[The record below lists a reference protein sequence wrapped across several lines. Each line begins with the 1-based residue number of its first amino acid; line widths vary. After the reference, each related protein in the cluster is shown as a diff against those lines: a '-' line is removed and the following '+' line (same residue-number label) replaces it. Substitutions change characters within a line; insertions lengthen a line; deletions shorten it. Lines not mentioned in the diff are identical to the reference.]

1 MTFDQARE
9 ALRDPSTSEQML
21 AEIAYLFPLLHE
33 QIKVHPQVYADLID
47 WMNQAGSPDA
57 AVSPQPLQPTP
68 MLVDGQFIDP
78 ALSLIAAKKPSR
90 RLKWVLIP
98 GIALVVLAGSVGA
111 YAVFGDNKPQET
123 EVAAPP
129 SAEPVPDETPV
140 VEENVDELDV
150 AATPENPVALEAPK
164 LLEPTPMNEVFPD
177 PVFAQCIVDAL
188 GDYERET
195 TSLIVQE
202 DLDFI
207 YSMLGF
213 EDLWS
218 SPGADEPGTTENQIY
233 VASSSGGILIC
244 DDPKIASIEGAQY
257 LAGVTYFRLAS
268 ETDLDLGPI
277 SGFDALAA
285 LILHAPNLSD
295 ISSIAG
301 LTELRQLSLNDS
313 QVSDIS
319 ALKDMTELI
328 SLGLKST
335 PVVDISPLAQLTKM
349 QILLLDGTEISD
361 VTALSGMTDVHFL
374 ALFDTN
380 VADISPLKTMESVMD
395 LGLGDTKVADISA
408 LSEMEYLWLL
418 RLDNTQVEDIS
429 PLKNSKYLASLDLS
443 GTNVNDVSALQGL
456 ANLQTISLQS
466 AKVTDFSPLDGLV
479 ANGLYIN
486 R

>member
-1 MTFDQARE
+1 MTFDQALA
-9 ALRDPSTSEQML
+9 ALRDPATSEQML
-21 AEIAYLFPLLHE
+21 AEIAYLFPQLHE
-33 QIKVHPQVYADLID
+33 QIKVHPQVYADLIV
-47 WMNQAGSPDA
+47 WINQQPVETPEFQSPTTNLMP
-57 AVSPQPLQPTP
+57 SE
-68 MLVDGQFIDP
+68 GQFIDP
-78 ALSLIAAKKPSR
+78 ALGLVTGKQAKR
-90 RLKWVLIP
+90 GLKWILIP
-98 GIALVVLAGSVGA
+98 GITLAVIAGSVGA

-123 EVAAPP
+123 DLAAPP
-129 SAEPVPDETPV
+129 SSEPELVQTPAVEETPDE
-140 VEENVDELDV
+140 
-150 AATPENPVALEAPK
+150 PEVLEPPK
-164 LLEPTPMNEVFPD
+164 LLEPTPIIEVFPD
-177 PVFAQCIVDAL
+177 PVFAECIAEGL
-188 GDYERET
+188 GAGKPNITD
-195 TSLIVQE
+195 LIDQ
-202 DLDFI
+202 DSLDF
-207 YSMLGF
+207 LNTPWVREGLL
-213 EDLWS
+213 EN
-218 SPGADEPGTTENQIY
+218 PNAAEKGTTENQIY
-233 VASSSGGILIC
+233 VAVKDGNFLSC
-244 DDPKIASIEGAQY
+244 EDPAITSIEGAQY
-257 LAGVTYFRLAS
+257 LSKLTYLNLS
-268 ETDLDLGPI
+268 SDSDLDLGPI
-277 SGFDALAA
+277 GGLNSLTSLTLF
-285 LILHAPNLSD
+285 APNLSD
-295 ISSIAG
+295 IGPLSGLSS
-301 LTELRQLSLNDS
+301 LMELWLSET
-313 QVSDIS
+313 QITDIS

-335 PVVDISPLAQLTKM
+335 PVFDISPLAQLTKM